1 MKGKVAWD
9 PDLEF
14 LVEHFTLIDTQL
26 DKIDQK
32 AENSPDPD
40 SFGIFDTAE
49 SVTGLGFVA
58 CQRYLAATSGWVR
71 INKRSALALGPR
83 HPSGMTI
90 PQIINHAAN
99 FWKHQDDW
107 RIEKNSK
114 AEVRTREALEK
125 VGVST
130 KRSYVLSN
138 VLAMIAPSKPERFR
152 TLIPILTAWREE
164 LNEMRLRK

>member
-1 MKGKVAWD
+1 
-9 PDLEF
+9 
-14 LVEHFTLIDTQL
+14 
-26 DKIDQK
+26 
-32 AENSPDPD
+32 
-40 SFGIFDTAE
+40 
-49 SVTGLGFVA
+49 
-58 CQRYLAATSGWVR
+58 
-71 INKRSALALGPR
+71 
-83 HPSGMTI
+83 MTI

-152 TLIPILTAWREE
+152 TFIPILTAWREE